1 MVKKGSFQQ
10 VHFLLKLCELFRALM
25 QPRSQHGDFCAGD
38 RTDDMQQLLLKFGDL
53 FLPVIRK
60 AVGKHIKAA
69 VFSLPLNGFR
79 EEGSFHFVDHI
90 FRGKQHLLRIPGSKI
105 RIAGDLLQMN
115 IQMHQAES
123 VKGMQRITQRGSLS
137 APASSRLTHQQ
148 RQIDGQRFLR
158 MIHQIILHPMIALH
172 LLTFQMKLPGFFD
185 SRRQF
190 FGFQP
195 AFEQVIAGVEV
206 QSVLKQFEVL
216 IVGQH
221 DKNDVRCAFRKNLQK
236 LYPRIDRHFNI
247 ADDNIRS
254 KRPNAVQRRLP
265 VVCRAHHLAVKA
277 FPVQHIFD
285 AGQCQLLVIRE
296 KDPCH
301 WFSPFPYFSNGMRIT
316 ARVPLPLSLS

>member
-1 MVKKGSFQQ
+1 MEKSGFQQ
-10 VHFLLKLCELFRALM
+10 VHFLLQLGELYRALM

-53 FLPVIRK
+53 FLPVLRK
-60 AVGKHIKAA
+60 AVSVHIKASIFA
-69 VFSLPLNGFR
+69 RPLDGFE
-79 EEGSFHFVDHI
+79 EEGGLHLMDHVL
-90 FRGKQHLLRIPGSKI
+90 RGKKHLLRILGRKI
-105 RIAGDLLQMN
+105 QVIGNLLQMDV
-115 IQMHQAES
+115 QVHQAEAL
-123 VKGMQRITQRGSLS
+123 KGMERIAQRHGLRSAVSGGLTQ
-137 APASSRLTHQQ
+137 QQ
-148 RQIDGQRFLR
+148 GQVDGQRLLR
-158 MIHQIILHPMIALH
+158 VVYQIILHPMIALH

-190 FGFQP
+190 FRLQA
-195 AFEQVIAGVEV
+195 AFEQIIAGIEV
-206 QSVLKQFEVL
+206 QGALQQLEVL

-221 DKNDVRCAFRKNLQK
+221 DKNDVRCAFRENLQK

-247 ADDNIRS
+247 ADHNV
-254 KRPNAVQRRLP
+254 RPQYPDAVQRRLP
-265 VVCRAHHLAVKA
+265 IVRRAHHLAVKA